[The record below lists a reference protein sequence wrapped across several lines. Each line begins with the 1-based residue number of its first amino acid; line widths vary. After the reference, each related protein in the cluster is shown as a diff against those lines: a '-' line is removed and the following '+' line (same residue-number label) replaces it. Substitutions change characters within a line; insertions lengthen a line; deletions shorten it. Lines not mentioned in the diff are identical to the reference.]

1 MRLSLENRFFVF
13 CTFFLGIVVPIMIII
28 DSIANEYES
37 AIFWVLLVGAVCGTV
52 FWHRISDQIQY
63 LLIFNLLWIPSFIFF
78 GVLHHLFSFYVLDV
92 QIDTDEF
99 FGYWILSAQCVVLCF
114 GIIKYKKKM
123 ENAKPSIFFL
133 LLGKMAKADGQVS
146 KDEIDT
152 VEALMVSAEFD
163 QDTKKKAI
171 GFFNVGKTTTRS
183 FYEIALELARCDIG
197 YLLKCQLVKWLLELA
212 YADGVLHAIEERYL
226 NDAVTAFGLSP
237 DILTQALEKE
247 YLKKETRNQS
257 SQALSED
264 EKQAI
269 LFFMLGKMAKADG
282 QVSKDEIDAVETFM
296 TRADFDQDTRKKAIV
311 FFNAGKTTTRPFYEI
326 AAEFAQCDI
335 DDLHAILEWLL
346 ELVFADGVLHA
357 IEEQYLNDAV
367 TAFGLSPDILTQ
379 AIEKEERLSEIRKYY
394 AILDCDL
401 LVSDDELKRRYR
413 ELSKQYHPDR
423 IFSKDL
429 PPDLHKFSKEK
440 FQEIQNAYEVIT
452 EHRK

>member
-1 MRLSLENRFFVF
+1 M
-13 CTFFLGIVVPIMIII
+13 
-28 DSIANEYES
+28 
-37 AIFWVLLVGAVCGTV
+37 
-52 FWHRISDQIQY
+52 
-63 LLIFNLLWIPSFIFF
+63 
-78 GVLHHLFSFYVLDV
+78 
-92 QIDTDEF
+92 
-99 FGYWILSAQCVVLCF
+99 
-114 GIIKYKKKM
+114 YKKEDTEK
-123 ENAKPSIFFL
+123 ENEKNEVRNQSSQALSEDKKQAILFL
-133 LLGKMAKADGQVS
+133 LLGKMAKADGHVS

-152 VEALMVSAEFD
+152 VEAFMVSAEFD
-163 QDTKKKAI
+163 QDT
-171 GFFNVGKTTTRS
+171 R
-183 FYEIALELARCDIG
+183 
-197 YLLKCQLVKWLLELA
+197 Q
-212 YADGVLHAIEERYL
+212 
-226 NDAVTAFGLSP
+226 
-237 DILTQALEKE
+237 
-247 YLKKETRNQS
+247 
-257 SQALSED
+257 
-264 EKQAI
+264 
-269 LFFMLGKMAKADG
+269 
-282 QVSKDEIDAVETFM
+282 
-296 TRADFDQDTRKKAIV
+296 KAIV

-379 AIEKEERLSEIRKYY
+379 AIEKEERLSEIKKYY